1 MVAGW
6 EAWVKEWE
14 SKQHTNGLES
24 PFEVKEKVM
33 SMKDIRVKLVKEE
46 LLRSGEGTE
55 VEREDTPSTFIIM
68 GLEIEE
74 SQRYLTIDVKALA
87 NPTENQSLEF
97 LKRRT
102 ALLKRL
108 RAFRKMQRTYMPN
121 LRRFLT
127 QSQRTLWDTETERDA
142 EAGEAIHAAKL
153 RYRYAR
159 NALLRLRGHG
169 PWERELQVLK
179 DDDVRALNERAL
191 TEEERAHRDNVPD
204 INDLEEGGV
213 VMAGVVAQGESNRT
227 LSWIWYQARSAD
239 PTEQELVE
247 ALRVEWC
254 KAYARMRRWHE
265 DTVLVEEEMRR
276 TIEYS
281 YWAAKEWLC
290 RGIKRVGL
298 VDEELEE
305 GLLTYSLEQSAREV
319 RTGEMLTK
327 NWAKLREKG
336 RAFLARETAAGT
348 EVVIPVEESDVSDD
362 DGEEGRPD
370 DEDEGDEELLD

>member
-142 EAGEAIHAAKL
+142 EARALTHGQGILRQVNVKIHKAKL

-169 PWERELQVLK
+169 
-179 DDDVRALNERAL
+179 
-191 TEEERAHRDNVPD
+191 TNVPD

-265 DTVLVEEEMRR
+265 DT
-276 TIEYS
+276 
-281 YWAAKEWLC
+281 
-290 RGIKRVGL
+290 
-298 VDEELEE
+298 
-305 GLLTYSLEQSAREV
+305 SAREV